1 LLELKEEE
9 ENVKYNLKTLTDMR
23 IAVDDALH
31 GMSKN
36 KVGYKTL
43 LKYKAR
49 IDKAFE
55 NTDDK

>member
-1 LLELKEEE
+1 M
-9 ENVKYNLKTLTDMR
+9 KYNLKTLTDMR